1 MPIDFLFPPP
11 EPVNWALLMIAVA
24 IQAATLS
31 LLWRLERGSIRQ
43 PPPSAT
49 DMNATISER
58 RLRRLRVCSRVL
70 AGLSL
75 LALVLE
81 IRFSSPDTI
90 WNVAVFAWMVL
101 VVGSIG
107 WYFFTGWTARHR
119 IVRGAIMWAILG
131 TVPVFLLNRFGAA
144 TGFMNPLPV
153 MRIPIA
159 NGHISDLHFS
169 PDGLTLAV
177 TQKRDTTGIFRVS
190 DGTLLQKLPGRA
202 LRCAWNSDGSLLA
215 VARSNW
221 PDIELWETGTWRLRK
236 RLSLYDPKK
245 GQPKSEEPYGRLS
258 CFSLCFD
265 RWNNL
270 YVAEEASWDWEIE
283 PPGAFPHE
291 IPRAAVFWRASD
303 DRSEIP
309 ANRLLAVASVGD
321 TTRLAYAGFGVQSTG
336 VEIWSIQTPKTGS
349 GMIQQK
355 YVIGQLQEKDA
366 SVSFSADGKY
376 LVAASDNKFLLLELF
391 DDRAAVIHS
400 QEIRGDFPVWPTTD
414 LAANGSAAALTGRDR
429 VTVLEIPSG
438 RTLLEI
444 KGPLITSRRSPSIA
458 LSPDGRLL
466 ATTDWDRR
474 SVRIY
479 QVPE

>member
-11 EPVNWALLMIAVA
+11 EPVNWALLMVAVA

-31 LLWRLERGSIRQ
+31 LLWRLERESIRQ
-43 PPPSAT
+43 PPPAEA
-49 DMNATISER
+49 DMNAEAPEHHQ
-58 RLRRLRVCSRVL
+58 RRLRVRSWVMS
-70 AGLSL
+70 GFSL
-75 LALVLE
+75 LALLLE
-81 IRFSSPDTI
+81 IRFSSLNTV

-131 TVPVFLLNRFGAA
+131 AVPVFVLNRFGVA

-159 NGHISDLHFS
+159 NGHISDLQFS
-169 PDGLTLAV
+169 PDGPTLAV
-177 TQKRDTTGIFRVS
+177 TQKRDETRIFRVS
-190 DGTLLQKLPGRA
+190 DGTLLQKLPGGG
-202 LRCAWNSDGSLLA
+202 LRCAWNSDGSWLA

-221 PDIELWETGTWRLRK
+221 PDIELWETGTRRLRK

-245 GQPKSEEPYGRLS
+245 GQPKSEEPYGRLY

-270 YVAEEASWDWEIE
+270 FVAEEASWDWEIE

-321 TTRLAYAGFGVQSTG
+321 VTRLAYAGFGVQSTG
-336 VEIWSIQTPKTGS
+336 VEIWSVQTPKSGF
-349 GMIQQK
+349 GMIRQK
-355 YVIGQLQEKDA
+355 FVIGQLQEKDA

-376 LVAASDNKFLLLELF
+376 LVAASDNKFLLLEMF
-391 DDRAAVIHS
+391 DDRAAVILS

-414 LAANGSAAALTGRDR
+414 VAADGSVAALRAADW
-429 VTVLEIPSG
+429 VKVLEIPSG

-444 KGPLITSRRSPSIA
+444 KRPLFESQRTCWIS

-466 ATTDWDRR
+466 ATTDWERR
-474 SVRIY
+474 SVLIY
-479 QVPE
+479 QVPR

>member
-11 EPVNWALLMIAVA
+11 EPVNWALLMVALA

-43 PPPSAT
+43 PPPSAADT
-49 DMNATISER
+49 NATTSER
-58 RLRRLRVCSRVL
+58 RPRRLRVLSGVL
-70 AGLSL
+70 SGLSL
-75 LALVLE
+75 LTLVLE

-131 TVPVFLLNRFGAA
+131 SVPVFVLNRFGAA

-177 TQKRDTTGIFRVS
+177 TQKRDETRIFRVS
-190 DGTLLQKLPGRA
+190 DGTLLQKLPGGG
-202 LRCAWNSDGSLLA
+202 LRCAWNSDGSWLA
-215 VARSNW
+215 LARSNW
-221 PDIELWETGTWRLRK
+221 PDIELWETGTWTLHK

-245 GQPKSEEPYGRLS
+245 ARPKSEEPCRLS

-270 YVAEEASWDWEIE
+270 YVAEETSWDPAIQQ
-283 PPGAFPHE
+283 PDALFE

-303 DRSEIP
+303 DRSEIQ
-309 ANRLLAVASVGD
+309 ANRLLAVASVGNA
-321 TTRLAYAGFGVQSTG
+321 TRLAYAGFGVQSTG
-336 VEIWSIQTPKTGS
+336 VEIWSVQTPKTGS

-366 SVSFSADGKY
+366 SVSFSVDGKY
-376 LVAASDNKFLLLELF
+376 LVAASDNEFLLLELL
-391 DDRAAVIHS
+391 DDRAAAIHS

-414 LAANGSAAALTGRDR
+414 LSADGSVAALRAADW
-429 VTVLEIPSG
+429 VKVLELPSA

-444 KGPLITSRRSPSIA
+444 KRSLFESQRA
-458 LSPDGRLL
+458 CWVSLSPDGRLL
-466 ATTDWDRR
+466 ATTDWERR
-474 SVRIY
+474 SVLIY
-479 QVPE
+479 QVPR